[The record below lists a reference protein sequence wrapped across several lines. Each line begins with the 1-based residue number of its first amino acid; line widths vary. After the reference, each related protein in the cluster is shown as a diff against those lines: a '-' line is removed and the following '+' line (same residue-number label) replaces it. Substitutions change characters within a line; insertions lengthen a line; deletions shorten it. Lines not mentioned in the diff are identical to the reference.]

1 MRNHNEDEG
10 TRSASSRKRRK
21 KIDHD
26 EEGEER
32 LQKMEALHLRRRMT
46 EEKTTTSVSSTSS
59 SSDSASGTGESEDND
74 GALSAS
80 TSEEDEDED
89 AVYGEKVDPAFD
101 LMKTMLRNSY
111 TGKNKDGPVVE
122 EKEKNVELEVGK
134 DTRTLNVDGGEEPN
148 RKQLKDSVSGGS
160 GGVDVKGKEG
170 PRFRDLGGMREVLEE
185 LKMEVIVPLCHPQL
199 PRQLGVRPMAGIL
212 LHGPPGCGKTRLAH
226 AIANE
231 TGLPFY
237 SISATEVVS
246 GVSGNCF

>member
-21 KIDHD
+21 KIDDD

-80 TSEEDEDED
+80 TSEEDED